1 MQLIFF
7 QAYYSSHNGLNVMLS
22 ILQILKVDFN
32 IFQIIYFSRQT
43 FMVRNIDK
51 YFYHRHLII

>member
-1 MQLIFF
+1 
-7 QAYYSSHNGLNVMLS
+7 MLS

-43 FMVRNIDK
+43 FMVKNIDK
-51 YFYHRHLII
+51 YFYHHHLII